1 MLSDVIK
8 VSVGGMEI
16 EITKG
21 TTLLEISKMFN
32 KEGRP
37 AVIAK
42 VGNHFVELNEVALP
56 GSKIEFCDVTHYY
69 ANRVYA
75 SGLIF
80 LINYAFNEIFRG
92 KNTIIVKHSADRSI
106 CIETTKPITK
116 EDIKKVE
123 DKMKSIVDANLPI
136 TKVTVLKKEAIDYFT
151 KNHDMSKVKLLKF
164 YLTLLNFM

>member
-21 TTLLEISKMFN
+21 TTLLEVSKMFN

-42 VGNHFVELNEVALP
+42 VGNRFVELNEVALP
-56 GSKIEFCDVTHYY
+56 GAEIEFCDVTHYY

-80 LINYAFNEIFRG
+80 LINYAFNEVFKG
-92 KNTIIVKHSADRSI
+92 KNTIIVKHSADKSI
-106 CIETTKPITK
+106 CIETNKPITK
-116 EDIKKVE
+116 EDLKEVE
-123 DKMKSIVDANLPI
+123 DKK
-136 TKVTVLKKEAIDYFT
+136 KVLEEWG
-151 KNHDMSKVKLLKF
+151 
-164 YLTLLNFM
+164 

>member
-21 TTLLEISKMFN
+21 TTLLEVSKMFN

-56 GSKIEFCDVTHYY
+56 NTEIEFCDVT
-69 ANRVYA
+69 
-75 SGLIF
+75 
-80 LINYAFNEIFRG
+80 NYLRLYNM
-92 KNTIIVKHSADRSI
+92 SA
-106 CIETTKPITK
+106 K
-116 EDIKKVE
+116 E
-123 DKMKSIVDANLPI
+123 LI
-136 TKVTVLKKEAIDYFT
+136 TKVIQDVYNTTRNYCDCWNRNKLIFS
-151 KNHDMSKVKLLKF
+151 KNCNGYCSK
-164 YLTLLNFM
+164 TCRAR